1 MSPRGAGWIRS
12 PLWGGAAVA
21 FAGVVLATLSV
32 APRVWMST
40 LLPLLQ
46 PHVTLWYLG
55 AGLLSAAGLVLW
67 ALRAPR
73 RRGAASLALVGVLLG
88 YVALLY
94 GYYAGEPPAK
104 KFHLLQYG
112 VLAGLTLQA
121 VRVDEESPGGLVAGL
136 VFLVVIGTAD
146 EVAQGYIPMRTF
158 RWLDLFGNYL
168 GSALGVLA
176 WLAASPH
183 SPFRRPPGDGT

>member
-1 MSPRGAGWIRS
+1 MSPPAAGWLRS
-12 PLWGGAAVA
+12 PTWGALAVA

-32 APRVWMST
+32 APRIWLST
-40 LLPLLQ
+40 LLPLLR
-46 PHVTLWYLG
+46 PNVMLWYVG
-55 AGLLSAAGLVLW
+55 AGLLVAAGLVLW
-67 ALRAPR
+67 ALRAPAR
-73 RRGAASLALVGVLLG
+73 RREASVALLGVLAG

-94 GYYAGEPPAK
+94 GYYRGEPPAK

-121 VRVDEESPGGLVAGL
+121 VRVDEEAPAGL
-136 VFLVVIGTAD
+136 AAGASFLLLVGTVD
-146 EVAQGYIPMRTF
+146 EVAQGFIPMRTF

-168 GSALGVLA
+168 GAGLGMLA

-183 SPFRRPPGDGT
+183 SPFRRPPGGGT

>member
-1 MSPRGAGWIRS
+1 MRQRPAGWLRS
-12 PLWGGAAVA
+12 PLWAAAALV
-21 FAGVVLATLSV
+21 FAAVVLATLSV
-32 APRVWMST
+32 APRIWIST

-46 PHVTLWYLG
+46 PHVTLWYVG
-55 AGLLSAAGLVLW
+55 AGLVAAAALVLW
-67 ALRAPR
+67 ALRASRHR
-73 RRGAASLALVGVLLG
+73 RQAAVALVGVLAA
-88 YVALLY
+88 YMALLF

-121 VRVDEESPGGLVAGL
+121 VRVDDEAPAGLFAGL
-136 VFLVVIGTAD
+136 VFLLAVGTAD

-168 GSALGVLA
+168 GAALGVMA
-176 WLAASPH
+176 WLAASPF
-183 SPFRRPPGDGT
+183 SPFRREREVEP